1 MEQMRAHYVQLEP
14 GRMYRNR
21 GGGTYRCITG
31 AGDAVARMQNTASG
45 WMLLAHGTQM
55 YPDGTIEWNYS
66 TEGHFAPLPEI

>member
-21 GGGTYRCITG
+21 GGGTYRCIAG

-45 WMLLAHGTQM
+45 WMLLAHGIQM